1 MSWTAE
7 RVETLEQ
14 LWRSGRSASQIA
26 QALGGVTRNAVI
38 GKAHRLGLMGR
49 PSPIRDGQTVERPV
63 RVAAAPRAAV
73 PKPVPRP
80 PAVRAPVEPTPIAPV
95 VELAG
100 DASATI
106 LTLTERMCK
115 WPIGDPRDEDF
126 HFCGGANVPGRP
138 YCDHHARR
146 AYQVPTRRG
155 DEERKAG

>member
-7 RVETLEQ
+7 RVELLEQ

-49 PSPIRDGQTVERPV
+49 PSPIRDGQPVERPV
-63 RVAAAPRAAV
+63 RVATPRAAA
-73 PKPVPRP
+73 PKPAPRP
-80 PAVRAPVEPTPIAPV
+80 PVVRAVEPAPLPPV
-95 VELAG
+95 AELAG
-100 DASATI
+100 DSSATI

-126 HFCGGANVPGRP
+126 HFCGGGTVPGRP
-138 YCDHHARR
+138 YCEHHARR